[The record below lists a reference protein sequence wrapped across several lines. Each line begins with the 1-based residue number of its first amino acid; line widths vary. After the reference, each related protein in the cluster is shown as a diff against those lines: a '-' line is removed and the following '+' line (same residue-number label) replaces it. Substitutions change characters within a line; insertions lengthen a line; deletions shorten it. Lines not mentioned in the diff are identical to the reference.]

1 MVSAIGDLDED
12 SWDFKEMGE
21 GIQANTFFGDSSQGG
36 LYSTGFGGGVTG
48 GLSGSGLSDM
58 RLKKDIE
65 HLFTM
70 DNGVPIYSFKYQWS
84 DDTNIGTMAQD
95 IEGIIPDAVSINSKG
110 YKMVD
115 YSKVFNY
122 G

>member
-1 MVSAIGDLDED
+1 MTTAIGDLPED
-12 SWDFKEMGE
+12 SWEFKKMGE
-21 GIQANTFFGDSSQGG
+21 GRQTDTYFGDPTQGG
-36 LYSTGFGGGVTG
+36 LYSTGFGGGATG
-48 GLSGSGLSDM
+48 GLSGSGLSDI

-95 IEGIIPDAVSINSKG
+95 IEGIIPDAVFMNSEG

-115 YSKVFNY
+115 YSKVFNH

>member
-1 MVSAIGDLDED
+1 M
-12 SWDFKEMGE
+12 
-21 GIQANTFFGDSSQGG
+21 T
-36 LYSTGFGGGVTG
+36 
-48 GLSGSGLSDM
+48 GLSDI

-84 DDTNIGTMAQD
+84 DNTNIGTMAQD
-95 IEGIIPDAVSINSKG
+95 IEGIIPDAVSINSEG

-115 YSKVFNY
+115 YSKVFNH